1 MLDYFSGINIFQELI
16 GPMKIVNRKAH
27 HTKLYLQY
35 MFTSWLKFYFTYTHM
50 NASMLSCSVVS
61 DCL

>member
-35 MFTSWLKFYFTYTHM
+35 MFTSWLKFYFT
-50 NASMLSCSVVS
+50 LIK
-61 DCL
+61 

>member
-35 MFTSWLKFYFTYTHM
+35 MFTSWLKFYFTYTYM